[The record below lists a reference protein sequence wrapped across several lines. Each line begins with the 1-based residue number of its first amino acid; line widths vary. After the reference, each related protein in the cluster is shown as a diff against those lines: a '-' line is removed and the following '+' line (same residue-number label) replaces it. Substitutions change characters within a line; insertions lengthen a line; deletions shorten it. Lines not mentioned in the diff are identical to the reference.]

1 MYSGSALQTSH
12 PGQPVRSA
20 ASRRIG
26 TALRLAALVTA
37 AAVGGCG
44 SVPATIN
51 PVTWWHALQGGQIA
65 EQRPPPPGATDPY
78 PNLASVPDRP
88 APLDPNIRK
97 AVDQGLIADRANA
110 QHEAAAA
117 PIADP
122 PSRTA
127 SAGLSGATNPL
138 VPPVVPTKTTPLAP
152 ADAAAGPSATLA
164 AANAPP
170 VPDTSVPPPAAP
182 AARARHA
189 PVAPADAT
197 PLGQLAEGSTA
208 QMGPLPT
215 LPASPPAPADL
226 PGASPPPPPPIKPPS
241 PPPAA
246 APLPDGS
253 IAVPFAPT
261 AATLAP
267 DGAAAVHAVTVKWS
281 TAGAKAGIVIIGY
294 GDAASSDPAIQ
305 ANALTLALLRARA
318 TAKALVAEGLPAGAM
333 VTDAQAEGRGA
344 AVRLVN

>member
-12 PGQPVRSA
+12 LEDPVRSA
-20 ASRRIG
+20 ASGRIG
-26 TALRLAALVTA
+26 TALRMAALVMA
-37 AAVGGCG
+37 ATVSGCG

-78 PNLASVPDRP
+78 PNLASVPGRP

-122 PSRTA
+122 PPRTA

-138 VPPVVPTKTTPLAP
+138 VPPVAPTKTAAS
-152 ADAAAGPSATLA
+152 ADAPPGPSATLA

-170 VPDTSVPPPAAP
+170 VPDSSVPPPAV
-182 AARARHA
+182 RARHA
-189 PVAPADAT
+189 PADAA

-208 QMGPLPT
+208 QMGALPT

-241 PPPAA
+241 SPPAA
-246 APLPDGS
+246 APLPTGS

-267 DGAAAVHAVTVKWS
+267 DGAAAVHATAVQWS
-281 TAGAKAGIVIIGY
+281 NAGAKSGIVIIGY

-318 TAKALVAEGLPAGAM
+318 IAKALVAEGLPAGAM
-333 VTDAQAEGRGA
+333 VTDAQSEGRGA

>member
-12 PGQPVRSA
+12 LEDPVRSA
-20 ASRRIG
+20 ASGRIG
-26 TALRLAALVTA
+26 TALRMAALVMA
-37 AAVGGCG
+37 ATVGGCG

-122 PSRTA
+122 PPRTA
-127 SAGLSGATNPL
+127 SAGMSGAANPL
-138 VPPVVPTKTTPLAP
+138 VPPVAPTKTTPLASSDP
-152 ADAAAGPSATLA
+152 PPGPSATLA

-170 VPDTSVPPPAAP
+170 VPDSIVPPTN
-182 AARARHA
+182 ARARHA
-189 PVAPADAT
+189 PVAPADAA

-208 QMGPLPT
+208 QMGALPT

-226 PGASPPPPPPIKPPS
+226 PGASPLPPPIKPPS

-246 APLPDGS
+246 APLPPGS

-267 DGAAAVHAVTVKWS
+267 DGAAAVHATAVQWS
-281 TAGAKAGIVIIGY
+281 NAGAKAGIVIIGY
-294 GDAASSDPAIQ
+294 GDAVSSDPAIQ

-318 TAKALVAEGLPAGAM
+318 IAKALVADGLPAGAM
-333 VTDAQAEGRGA
+333 VTDAQSEGRGA

>member
-1 MYSGSALQTSH
+1 M
-12 PGQPVRSA
+12 A
-20 ASRRIG
+20 ATVS
-26 TALRLAALVTA
+26 
-37 AAVGGCG
+37 GCG

-78 PNLASVPDRP
+78 PNLASVPGRP

-122 PSRTA
+122 PPRTA

-138 VPPVVPTKTTPLAP
+138 VPPVAPTKTAAS
-152 ADAAAGPSATLA
+152 ADAPPGPSATLA

-170 VPDTSVPPPAAP
+170 VPDSSVPPPAV
-182 AARARHA
+182 RARHA
-189 PVAPADAT
+189 PADAA

-208 QMGPLPT
+208 QMGALPT

-226 PGASPPPPPPIKPPS
+226 PGASPLPPPIKPPS

-246 APLPDGS
+246 TPLPPGS

-267 DGAAAVHAVTVKWS
+267 DGAAAVHATAVQWS
-281 TAGAKAGIVIIGY
+281 NAGAKAGVVIIGY

-318 TAKALVAEGLPAGAM
+318 IAKALVAEGLPAGAM